1 MGAKKKA
8 ILGHQNT
15 MFVITLFHNLPYIL
29 GTESGLG
36 VRGVVLLLAKCR
48 GFGYRL
54 YCLASKDFQR
64 FSFIIIIIFI
74 VCVERVFC

>member
-29 GTESGLG
+29 GTELGLRVRESGFIVSYMLWF
-36 VRGVVLLLAKCR
+36 RLSSLLLSRQK
-48 GFGYRL
+48 
-54 YCLASKDFQR
+54 
-64 FSFIIIIIFI
+64 FSFIYLFI
-74 VCVERVFC
+74 LLCV